1 MDRDNYDDY
10 GRRGQQ
16 RGPEQFNDREWQQGQ
31 RGWSQGRP
39 RYEGRYG
46 RGGYGGYD
54 SAYGQGGYG
63 TGRYDQGFQ
72 GSYGQSSYGQPRSGQ
87 TGGWQGREGQGM
99 YGGYGQG
106 GYSQGG
112 YGQGGYGEG
121 RVAWPE
127 ERENQFRERGSGR
140 GSSGEQEKQR
150 GQFAGRGPKG
160 YKRSD
165 DRIREDVN
173 EELTRNPDIDAS
185 DIEVKVESGEVT
197 LTGTVDSRQ
206 TKRLAEDLAE
216 GCSGVHE
223 VHNQLRIKHPQSG
236 NAPEGGEARPKS
248 GRTTSTA
255 SS

>member
-10 GRRGQQ
+10 GSRGQQ
-16 RGPEQFNDREWQQGQ
+16 RGPEQGQ
-31 RGWSQGRP
+31 RGGSQGRP
-39 RYEGRYG
+39 GYEGRFG
-46 RGGYGGYD
+46 QGGYGGAYGGAYG

-63 TGRYDQGFQ
+63 PGRYGQGFQ
-72 GSYGQSSYGQPRSGQ
+72 GGYGQSSYGQPRSGQ

-106 GYSQGG
+106 GY
-112 YGQGGYGEG
+112 GQGGYGEG

-127 ERENQFRERGSGR
+127 ERENQFRESNKPGR
-140 GSSGEQEKQR
+140 GSFGEQEKQR

-173 EELTRNPDIDAS
+173 EALTRNPDIDAS

-206 TKRLAEDLAE
+206 NKRLAEDLAE
-216 GCSGVHE
+216 DCSGVHE

-236 NAPEGGEARPKS
+236 NAAEGGEARPRS
-248 GRTTSTA
+248 GRATSTA

>member
-10 GRRGQQ
+10 GWRGQQ
-16 RGPEQFNDREWQQGQ
+16 RGPEQSQ

-39 RYEGRYG
+39 GYEGRYG
-46 RGGYGGYD
+46 RGGYG
-54 SAYGQGGYG
+54 SQGGYG
-63 TGRYDQGFQ
+63 PGRYGQGFQ
-72 GSYGQSSYGQPRSGQ
+72 GGYSPLSYGQPRSGQ

-106 GYSQGG
+106 GY
-112 YGQGGYGEG
+112 GQG

-127 ERENQFRERGSGR
+127 ERENQFRESEPGR
-140 GSSGEQEKQR
+140 GPSGEQEKQR

-173 EELTRNPDIDAS
+173 EALTRNPDIDAS

-216 GCSGVHE
+216 DCSGVHE

-236 NAPEGGEARPKS
+236 NAAEGGEARPRS
-248 GRTTSTA
+248 GRATSTA

>member
-1 MDRDNYDDY
+1 MDRDNYDHY
-10 GRRGQQ
+10 GWRGQQ
-16 RGPEQFNDREWQQGQ
+16 RGPEPSNDREWQQGP

-39 RYEGRYG
+39 GYEGRYG
-46 RGGYGGYD
+46 RGGYGG
-54 SAYGQGGYG
+54 GYG
-63 TGRYDQGFQ
+63 QGFQ
-72 GSYGQSSYGQPRSGQ
+72 GAYGQSSYGQPRSGQ

-106 GYSQGG
+106 GY
-112 YGQGGYGEG
+112 GEG

-127 ERENQFRERGSGR
+127 EREGQSRERKPGGGSYGQ
-140 GSSGEQEKQR
+140 QEKQR

-206 TKRLAEDLAE
+206 TKRLAE

-223 VHNQLRIKHPQSG
+223 VHNQLRIKHPESG
-236 NAPEGGEARPKS
+236 SAAEGGEARPRS
-248 GRTTSTA
+248 GRATSTA

>member
-10 GRRGQQ
+10 GWRGQQ
-16 RGPEQFNDREWQQGQ
+16 RGPEQFNDREWQQGP
-31 RGWSQGRP
+31 RGWSEGRP
-39 RYEGRYG
+39 GYEGRFG
-46 RGGYGGYD
+46 RGGYGGSYGYGGGYG

-63 TGRYDQGFQ
+63 PARYGQGFQ
-72 GSYGQSSYGQPRSGQ
+72 GGYGQSPYGQPRSGQ

-106 GYSQGG
+106 GY
-112 YGQGGYGEG
+112 GEG

-127 ERENQFRERGSGR
+127 ERESQSRERKTGG

-165 DRIREDVN
+165 DRIREDAN

-197 LTGTVDSRQ
+197 LTGTVESRQ

-236 NAPEGGEARPKS
+236 SAAEGGEARQKS
-248 GRTTSTA
+248 GRATSTA

>member
-10 GRRGQQ
+10 GWRGQQ
-16 RGPEQFNDREWQQGQ
+16 RGPEQSQ

-39 RYEGRYG
+39 GYEGRYG
-46 RGGYGGYD
+46 RGGYG
-54 SAYGQGGYG
+54 SQGGYG
-63 TGRYDQGFQ
+63 PGRYGQGFQ
-72 GSYGQSSYGQPRSGQ
+72 GGYSPSSYGQPRSGQ

-106 GYSQGG
+106 GY
-112 YGQGGYGEG
+112 GQG

-127 ERENQFRERGSGR
+127 ERENQFRESEPGR

-173 EELTRNPDIDAS
+173 EALTRNPDIDAS

-216 GCSGVHE
+216 DCSGVHE

-236 NAPEGGEARPKS
+236 NAAEGGEARPRS
-248 GRTTSTA
+248 GRSTSTA

>member
-10 GRRGQQ
+10 GWRGQQ
-16 RGPEQFNDREWQQGQ
+16 RGPEQSQ

-39 RYEGRYG
+39 GYEGRYG
-46 RGGYGGYD
+46 RGGYG
-54 SAYGQGGYG
+54 SQGGYG
-63 TGRYDQGFQ
+63 PGRYGQGFQ
-72 GSYGQSSYGQPRSGQ
+72 GGYSPSSYGQPRSGQ

-106 GYSQGG
+106 E
-112 YGQGGYGEG
+112 YGQG

-127 ERENQFRERGSGR
+127 ERENQFRESESGR
-140 GSSGEQEKQR
+140 GPSGEQEKQR

-173 EELTRNPDIDAS
+173 EALTRNPDIDAS

-216 GCSGVHE
+216 DCSGVHE

-236 NAPEGGEARPKS
+236 NAAEGGEARPRS
-248 GRTTSTA
+248 GRATSTA

>member
-10 GRRGQQ
+10 GWRGQQ
-16 RGPEQFNDREWQQGQ
+16 RGPEQSQ

-39 RYEGRYG
+39 GYEGRYG
-46 RGGYGGYD
+46 RGGYG
-54 SAYGQGGYG
+54 SQGGYG
-63 TGRYDQGFQ
+63 PGRYGQGFQ
-72 GSYGQSSYGQPRSGQ
+72 GGYSPSSYGQPRSGQ
-87 TGGWQGREGQGM
+87 TGGWQGGEGQGM

-106 GYSQGG
+106 GY
-112 YGQGGYGEG
+112 GQG

-127 ERENQFRERGSGR
+127 ERENQFRESEPGR
-140 GSSGEQEKQR
+140 GPSGEQEKQR

-173 EELTRNPDIDAS
+173 EALTRNPDIDAS

-216 GCSGVHE
+216 DCSGVHE

-236 NAPEGGEARPKS
+236 NAAEGGEARPRS
-248 GRTTSTA
+248 GRATSTA

>member
-10 GRRGQQ
+10 GWRGQQ
-16 RGPEQFNDREWQQGQ
+16 RGPEQSQ

-39 RYEGRYG
+39 GYEGRYG
-46 RGGYGGYD
+46 RGGYG
-54 SAYGQGGYG
+54 SQGGYG
-63 TGRYDQGFQ
+63 PGRYGQGFQ
-72 GSYGQSSYGQPRSGQ
+72 GGYSPSSYGQPRSGQ

-106 GYSQGG
+106 GY
-112 YGQGGYGEG
+112 GQG

-127 ERENQFRERGSGR
+127 ERENQFRESEPGR
-140 GSSGEQEKQR
+140 GPSGEQEKQR

-173 EELTRNPDIDAS
+173 EALTRNPDIDAS

-216 GCSGVHE
+216 DCSGVHE

-236 NAPEGGEARPKS
+236 NAAEGGEARPRS
-248 GRTTSTA
+248 GRATSTA

>member
-10 GRRGQQ
+10 GWRGQQ
-16 RGPEQFNDREWQQGQ
+16 RGPEQSQ

-39 RYEGRYG
+39 GYEGRYG
-46 RGGYGGYD
+46 RGGYG
-54 SAYGQGGYG
+54 SQGGYG
-63 TGRYDQGFQ
+63 PGRYGQGFQ
-72 GSYGQSSYGQPRSGQ
+72 GGYSPSSYGQPRSGQ

-106 GYSQGG
+106 GYGQGG
-112 YGQGGYGEG
+112 YGQG

-127 ERENQFRERGSGR
+127 ERENQFRESEPGR
-140 GSSGEQEKQR
+140 GPSGEQEKQR

-173 EELTRNPDIDAS
+173 EALTRNPDIDAS

-216 GCSGVHE
+216 DCSGVHE

-236 NAPEGGEARPKS
+236 NAAEGGEARPRS
-248 GRTTSTA
+248 GRATSTA

>member
-10 GRRGQQ
+10 GWRGQQ
-16 RGPEQFNDREWQQGQ
+16 RGPEQSQ

-39 RYEGRYG
+39 GYEGRYG
-46 RGGYGGYD
+46 RGGYG
-54 SAYGQGGYG
+54 SQGGYG
-63 TGRYDQGFQ
+63 PGRYGQGFQ
-72 GSYGQSSYGQPRSGQ
+72 GGYSPSSYGQPRSGQ

-106 GYSQGG
+106 GY
-112 YGQGGYGEG
+112 GQG

-127 ERENQFRERGSGR
+127 ERENQFRESEPSRGSA
-140 GSSGEQEKQR
+140 GEQEKQR

-173 EELTRNPDIDAS
+173 EALTRNPDIDAS

-216 GCSGVHE
+216 DCSGVHE

-236 NAPEGGEARPKS
+236 NAAEGGEARPRS
-248 GRTTSTA
+248 GRATSTA

>member
-10 GRRGQQ
+10 GSRGQQ
-16 RGPEQFNDREWQQGQ
+16 RGPEQGQ

-39 RYEGRYG
+39 GYEGRFG
-46 RGGYGGYD
+46 QGGYGGAYGGAYG

-63 TGRYDQGFQ
+63 PGRYGQGFQ
-72 GSYGQSSYGQPRSGQ
+72 GGYSQSSYGQPRSGQ
-87 TGGWQGREGQGM
+87 TSGWQGREGQGM
-99 YGGYGQG
+99 Y
-106 GYSQGG
+106 GG

-127 ERENQFRERGSGR
+127 ERENQYRESNKPGR
-140 GSSGEQEKQR
+140 GSFGEQEKQR

-173 EELTRNPDIDAS
+173 EALTRNPDIDAS

-216 GCSGVHE
+216 DCSGVHE

-236 NAPEGGEARPKS
+236 NAAEGGEARPRS
-248 GRTTSTA
+248 GRATSTA

>member
-10 GRRGQQ
+10 GSRGQQ
-16 RGPEQFNDREWQQGQ
+16 RGPEQGQ

-39 RYEGRYG
+39 GYEGRFG
-46 RGGYGGYD
+46 QGGYGGAYGGAYG

-63 TGRYDQGFQ
+63 PGRYGQGFQ
-72 GSYGQSSYGQPRSGQ
+72 GGYSQSSYGQPRSGQ
-87 TGGWQGREGQGM
+87 TSGWQGREGQGM
-99 YGGYGQG
+99 YGGYG
-106 GYSQGG
+106 QGG

-127 ERENQFRERGSGR
+127 ERENQYRESNKPGR
-140 GSSGEQEKQR
+140 GSFGEQEKQR

-173 EELTRNPDIDAS
+173 EALTRNPDIDAS

-206 TKRLAEDLAE
+206 NKRLAEDLAE
-216 GCSGVHE
+216 DCSGVHE

-236 NAPEGGEARPKS
+236 NAAEGGEARPRS
-248 GRTTSTA
+248 GRATSTA